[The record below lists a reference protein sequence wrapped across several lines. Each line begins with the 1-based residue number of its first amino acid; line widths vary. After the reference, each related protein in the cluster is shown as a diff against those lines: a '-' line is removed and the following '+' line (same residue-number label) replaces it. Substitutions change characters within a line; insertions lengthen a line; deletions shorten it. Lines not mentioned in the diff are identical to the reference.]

1 MGPRIR
7 GAFGGW
13 PRLDPAEVDL
23 FVHWGRLSRDSR
35 GWPQPGRLWRP
46 RLGNHMLAL
55 SDWRSLADTSW
66 GWPRRALFSS
76 FLSRPTWMAL
86 RDLSLLLSG
95 RQVSGVAPTGPG
107 RQVSG
112 VAPTGRQ
119 SLGGLT
125 LSRCHLRWTLF
136 GGSPNWTCFSSRF
149 GGWPRLDLETRSG
162 GGPHRSSAFRG
173 WHQLGRLWRPRRG
186 NHMLALSDWHSLAGT
201 FPGVGPLV
209 SFQLLPGQ
217 PNLDGSFRPCLAA
230 F

>member
-1 MGPRIR
+1 LDVTKIAPIGP
-7 GAFGGW
+7 
-13 PRLDPAEVDL
+13 PAATRA
-23 FVHWGRLSRDSR
+23 RLSRVAPFGSQLG

>member
-1 MGPRIR
+1 VALIGPPHSGGGPDWPLAGGPIR
-7 GAFGGW
+7 
-13 PRLDPAEVDL
+13 VT
-23 FVHWGRLSRDSR
+23 VWGRNLGGGPKLAQLG

-95 RQVSGVAPTGPG
+95 RQVAGVAPTGPG
-107 RQVSG
+107 RQVAG

-125 LSRCHLRWTLF
+125 LSGCHLRWTLF

-149 GGWPRLDLETRSG
+149 GGWPRLDLASLALVG
-162 GGPHRSSAFRG
+162 SPRG
-173 WHQLGRLWRPRRG
+173 DSRGSRQFGRVWRPHLG
-186 NHMLALSDWHSLAGT
+186 SPTLALSD
-201 FPGVGPLV
+201 
-209 SFQLLPGQ
+209 
-217 PNLDGSFRPCLAA
+217 
-230 F
+230 

>member
-1 MGPRIR
+1 MG
-7 GAFGGW
+7 GG
-13 PRLDPAEVDL
+13 PKLAQL
-23 FVHWGRLSRDSR
+23 G

-95 RQVSGVAPTGPG
+95 RQVAGVAPTGPG
-107 RQVSG
+107 RQVAG

-149 GGWPRLDLETRSG
+149 GGWPRLDLGRTCAGDTFQGPVLGAALIGPPHLG
-162 GGPHRSSAFRG
+162 GGPDWIWQCWPSS
-173 WHQLGRLWRPRRG
+173 GRLG
-186 NHMLALSDWHSLAGT
+186 ATLTGHAS
-201 FPGVGPLV
+201 
-209 SFQLLPGQ
+209 
-217 PNLDGSFRPCLAA
+217 LAA
-230 F
+230 FGVLTWTAPPWRSLTGAL